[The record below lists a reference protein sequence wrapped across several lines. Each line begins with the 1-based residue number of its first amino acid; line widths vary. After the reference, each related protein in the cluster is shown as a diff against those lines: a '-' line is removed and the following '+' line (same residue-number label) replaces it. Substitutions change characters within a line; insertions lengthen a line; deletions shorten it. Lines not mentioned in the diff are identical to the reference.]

1 MVDIHR
7 AQPADFSSERGDII
21 IILSYIIRIRLVG
34 RVSTLEIVRL
44 HRYTR
49 RPVRELADLQA
60 HLRQRV
66 TFAVRVSPFAVVLHP
81 QRQFPGRPQHFHL
94 QPSSPREPVTA
105 VVVQPRYPHVLV
117 FTYMCVK
124 KKKHV

>member
-1 MVDIHR
+1 MVVDIHR
-7 AQPADFSSERGDII
+7 ARPAGFSSERMYNT
-21 IILSYIIRIRLVG
+21 ILMYTRLVG
-34 RVSTLEIVRL
+34 RVLTLEILLL

-66 TFAVRVSPFAVVLHP
+66 TFAVRVSPFAVILHP
-81 QRQFPGRPQHFHL
+81 QRQFPGRLQHFHL
-94 QPSSPREPVTA
+94 QPGSPREPVTA

-117 FTYMCVK
+117 FTYG
-124 KKKHV
+124 KHV